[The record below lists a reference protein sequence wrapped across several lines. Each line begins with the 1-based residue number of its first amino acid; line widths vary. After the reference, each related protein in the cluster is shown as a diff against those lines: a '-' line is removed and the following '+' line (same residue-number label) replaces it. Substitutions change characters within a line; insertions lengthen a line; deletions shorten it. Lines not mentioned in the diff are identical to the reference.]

1 MGVQR
6 ATLSRQLALPSIDS
20 RMPRLSTAVLDE
32 GTMDAGASETALDA
46 QTVVLLYARCWAIEP
61 LFHNLK
67 RWFGFQQ
74 TRTVLEVWM

>member
-1 MGVQR
+1 
-6 ATLSRQLALPSIDS
+6 
-20 RMPRLSTAVLDE
+20 
-32 GTMDAGASETALDA
+32 MDAGASETALDA